1 MNEQQPQNPLGKK
14 QGYFTVPGYQPGLM
28 VLLLAGLFVA
38 GIAVLLLFTPP
49 DYSELYS
56 GIDNTDAA
64 MVTSE
69 LQKANISYHFE
80 PSSGTLMVRS
90 EQYSI
95 AKNLLAEKGLLKGFT
110 SAGVGTNNQH
120 HANNVGT
127 VLPHQ
132 ALELELAK
140 SIASID
146 NVQSARV
153 HLALPATA
161 GNDNGQASR
170 ASVMVRLNPG
180 RRLSETQISSIS
192 HLVAASVANLSLDR
206 ITIIDQSGQMLKSSG
221 ASHAASL
228 SSVQFSYL
236 RSLEQSYIDR
246 IEDVLTPVLG
256 ANSLRTQVVV
266 DVEFRASN
274 PSAVENQQ
282 AINNA
287 TDSRTIRRLA
297 ANVVIDNKVI
307 QNSDG
312 NTIRVP
318 RSDEEMQRV
327 TDLVKHAIGFN
338 SQRGDSVTVINEPF
352 NMINRQQGPATVSVW
367 EQIQHRKS
375 LWYLAIGCFAIVMLG
390 LTMRLVRIGSAGT
403 QVVPLSSPAA
413 LTKGMHY
420 EDENSDSQ
428 HAGKNVTE
436 EEGAPK
442 GSFEQQLLRARQLV
456 QEDPKIVAQ
465 LVRSWMKENG

>member
-1 MNEQQPQNPLGKK
+1 MSEQQPQNPVEKK
-14 QGYFTVPGYQPGLM
+14 RGYFAVAGHQVGLM
-28 VLLLAGLFVA
+28 VLLLVGLFVA
-38 GIAVLLLFTPP
+38 GVAVLLWFTPP
-49 DYSELYS
+49 DYRVLYT
-56 GIDNTDAA
+56 GIDNSDAA
-64 MVTSE
+64 MVTGE

-95 AKNLLAEKGLLKGFT
+95 ATNLLAEKGLLNGFT
-110 SAGVGTNNQH
+110 SAGIAINNQH

-153 HLALPATA
+153 HLALTDTA
-161 GNDNGQASR
+161 SNDRGQASR

-180 RRLSETQISSIS
+180 RRLSETQIASIS

-221 ASHAASL
+221 TSHVASL

-256 ANSLRTQVVV
+256 PNSLRAQVVA
-266 DVEFRASN
+266 DVEFKA
-274 PSAVENQQ
+274 PDPTAVESPQTVH
-282 AINNA
+282 NA
-287 TDSRTIRRLA
+287 TDGRTIRRLA
-297 ANVVIDNKVI
+297 ATVLIDNKVI

-312 NTIRVP
+312 NAIRVP
-318 RSDEEMQRV
+318 RGGEELQRV

-352 NMINRQQGPATVSVW
+352 SMINSQQGPATVSVW
-367 EQIQHRKS
+367 EQIQHRNS
-375 LWYLAIGCFAIVMLG
+375 LWYLAVGCIALVMLG
-390 LTMRLVRIGSAGT
+390 LTMRLVRVGSAGT
-403 QVVPLSSPAA
+403 QVAPLSSPAA
-413 LTKGMHY
+413 LTKGMRY
-420 EDENSDSQ
+420 EDENSDGQ
-428 HAGKNVTE
+428 HAGTNVTD
-436 EEGAPK
+436 EEGVPK

-456 QEDPKIVAQ
+456 REDPKMVAQ
-465 LVRSWMKENG
+465 LVRSWMKEND